1 MNTVT
6 GEEASTFLKEDLL
19 ERSESFA
26 AKNPACRFES
36 DSNPAG
42 TGVCLLVRTDVFK
55 SQKTRIIID
64 SSRRVEWKY
73 AAGVALRCRSSV
85 FRK

>member
-19 ERSESFA
+19 NICGI
-26 AKNPACRFES
+26 NPACRFEA
-36 DSNPAG
+36 DSNPARS
-42 TGVCLLVRTDVFK
+42 GVCLLVRTDVSK
-55 SQKTRIIID
+55 SQKTGIIID

-73 AAGVALRCRSSV
+73 AADVALRCR
-85 FRK
+85 